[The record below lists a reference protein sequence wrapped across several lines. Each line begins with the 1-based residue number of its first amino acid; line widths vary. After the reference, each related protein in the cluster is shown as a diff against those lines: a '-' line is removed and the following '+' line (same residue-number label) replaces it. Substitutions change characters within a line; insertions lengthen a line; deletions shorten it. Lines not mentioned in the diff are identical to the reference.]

1 MKVDF
6 AYRWSDDVYD
16 IMVTNIINPALMDHD
31 GNLFTKIIDP
41 LETSEQI
48 IGELFLQLSHRHI
61 VTKKVAVIL
70 NLLVNP
76 YFDETCEYVK
86 THYSELPKNVKR
98 FLRKNIY
105 SFLTDEFRRKIWS
118 MGLSVGSVIYHDKC
132 MYEKSKEM
140 LKLLSQQ

>member
-1 MKVDF
+1 MKVEF

-16 IMVTNIINPALMDHD
+16 IMITKIINPVLMDHD
-31 GNLFTKIIDP
+31 GNLFTRIIDP

-48 IGELFLQLSHRHI
+48 IEELFRQLAHRHI
-61 VTKKVAVIL
+61 VTRKVAVIL

-86 THYSELPKNVKR
+86 THYGELPKNVKR
-98 FLRKNIY
+98 FLRKYIY
-105 SFLTDEFRRKIWS
+105 SFLADDFQRKLWS
-118 MGLSVGSVIYHDKC
+118 MGPTVGSVIYHRKC